1 MRHLPDALPAAI
13 LFDLDGTLVDS
24 LPDLAWA
31 INQLLAELARKPASL
46 DDVRSWVGDGV
57 SVLVERCL
65 METGGLPDLPL
76 ADAIKCYLGYYR
88 GHATVDTRPFPGV
101 LATLTALRTAGHP
114 LGVCTNKPTDLS
126 IQLLDALG
134 MSDFFLAVIGGDGAS
149 SRKPHPEHLWETL
162 DAMGMRDR
170 KALMVGDS
178 LNDVA
183 AAKAAGIPVVAV
195 SFGYTRIPVE
205 TMGADV
211 VIDDFADLIRE
222 AARFL

>member
-1 MRHLPDALPAAI
+1 MRQSQNTLPAAI

-31 INQLLAELARKPASL
+31 INQLLAELGRKPATL
-46 DDVRSWVGDGV
+46 ADVRTWVGDGV

-65 METGGLPDLPL
+65 DATGGPTERPL
-76 ADAIKCYLGYYR
+76 ADAVKCYLGYYR
-88 GHATVDTRPFPGV
+88 AHAAVDTRAFPGV
-101 LATLTALRTAGHP
+101 LKTLAALRAAGHP

-126 IQLLDALG
+126 VLLLDALG
-134 MSDFFLAVIGGDGAS
+134 MSDFFMAVVGGDGAPE
-149 SRKPHPEHLWETL
+149 RKPHPGHLLATL
-162 DAMGMRDR
+162 DAMGAGDR

-195 SFGYTRIPVE
+195 SFGYTRVPVDA
-205 TMGADV
+205 MGADV
-211 VIDDFADLIRE
+211 VIDDFADLPRQAE
-222 AARFL
+222 RFL